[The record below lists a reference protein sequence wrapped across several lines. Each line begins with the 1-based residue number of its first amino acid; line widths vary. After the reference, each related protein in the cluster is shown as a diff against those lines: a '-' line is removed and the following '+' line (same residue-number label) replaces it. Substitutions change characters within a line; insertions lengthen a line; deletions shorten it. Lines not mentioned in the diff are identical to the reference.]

1 MIRARDS
8 FVLEEAR
15 MIKYDICLNCIIYP
29 YVPSA
34 DLEGGSGG
42 GPAPEKFKFLNFTFL
57 NYQKYDLAPLPRQT
71 Q

>member
-15 MIKYDICLNCIIYP
+15 MMKYDICLN
-29 YVPSA
+29 VPSA

-57 NYQKYDLAPLPRQT
+57 NYQKYDVDLAPLPWQT

>member
-8 FVLEEAR
+8 FVLEDAR
-15 MIKYDICLNCIIYP
+15 MIKYDICLNCIYI
-29 YVPSA
+29 PSA
-34 DLEGGSGG
+34 DFEGGSGG
-42 GPAPEKFKFLNFTFL
+42 GLAPEKFKFLNFTFL

>member
-15 MIKYDICLNCIIYP
+15 MMKYDICLI
-29 YVPSA
+29 PSA

-57 NYQKYDLAPLPRQT
+57 NYQKYDVDLAPLPRQT